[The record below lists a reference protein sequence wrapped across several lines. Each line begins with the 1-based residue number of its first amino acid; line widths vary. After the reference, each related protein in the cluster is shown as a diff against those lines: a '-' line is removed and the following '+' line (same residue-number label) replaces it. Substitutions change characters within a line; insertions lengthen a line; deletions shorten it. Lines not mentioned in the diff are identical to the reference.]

1 MDQKHL
7 QGGPLHWAVYRRL
20 RIAARGSFYELCA
33 RFRYRS
39 HAELYVRG
47 LTAISDDAPL
57 RHEIVCE
64 EPTYE
69 NSAH

>member
-39 HAELYVRG
+39 HAELYLRG
-47 LTAISDDAPL
+47 LTAISEDAPL

-64 EPTYE
+64 ELIHESQT
-69 NSAH
+69 H